1 MHKEIYQK
9 VLFHLSLIGVA
20 MSILVGFYDVI
31 FGYLMEF
38 IHLLFEVVEISLDR
52 LIEHFF
58 ETELHETQMI
68 VFYILLV
75 LGGFLIFFIYKAL
88 VLFWRSVRHGVQEDW
103 FLFKTAITTD
113 WQAMSTTN
121 RIIWIGAFILVNYL
135 ASFFLF

>member
-1 MHKEIYQK
+1 
-9 VLFHLSLIGVA
+9 

-75 LGGFLIFFIYKAL
+75 LGGFLIFFYLQGFSAILAFGKARGSRRL
-88 VLFWRSVRHGVQEDW
+88 VFYLKRLSQRIGQGYVYHKPDHLDWRFYSSELFSLI
-103 FLFKTAITTD
+103 F
-113 WQAMSTTN
+113 
-121 RIIWIGAFILVNYL
+121 FILNL
-135 ASFFLF
+135 LFFKLLQNTDYG